1 VINADVG
8 AIVIDTGVTMLT
20 CAEADLVVSACDVA
34 LTLTTAGVV
43 TIAGAVY
50 KPPAEI
56 VPQPEPEQPGVPE
69 TLQVTDVFALPV
81 TCAENCREADGA
93 TLAEVGEIV
102 TVTTGTTVTV
112 ALADFVVSACDVA
125 VTEKKGGIGG
135 TAGAVNNPEEFTVP
149 QVLPAQPVPVIVHV
163 TEVLAERVTVAVNCF
178 CALTPI

>member
-34 LTLTTAGVV
+34 VTVTRAGLG

-50 KPPAEI
+50 TPAA
-56 VPQPEPEQPGVPE
+56 VMFPQLEPAQPVPE
-69 TLQVTDVFALPV
+69 TLHVTDVFALPV

-112 ALADFVVSACDVA
+112 ALADFVVSACEVA
-125 VTEKKGGIGG
+125 VREKKGGFGG

-163 TEVLAERVTVAVNCF
+163 TEVFAEPVTVAVNCF
-178 CALTPI
+178 CALTPT

>member
-1 VINADVG
+1 
-8 AIVIDTGVTMLT
+8 MLT

-69 TLQVTDVFALPV
+69 TLHVTDVFALPV

-149 QVLPAQPVPVIVHV
+149 QVLPAQPIPVIVHV
-163 TEVLAERVTVAVNCF
+163 TDVLAEPVTVAVNCF

>member
-1 VINADVG
+1 
-8 AIVIDTGVTMLT
+8 MLT

-34 LTLTTAGVV
+34 VTLTTAGLG

-50 KPPAEI
+50 KPAGVI
-56 VPQPEPEQPGVPE
+56 FPQLEPKQPLPE
-69 TLQVTDVFALPV
+69 TLHVTDVFALPV

-125 VTEKKGGIGG
+125 VTEKKGGFGG

-163 TEVLAERVTVAVNCF
+163 TAVLLEPVTVAVNCF

>member
-1 VINADVG
+1 MINADVG

-56 VPQPEPEQPGVPE
+56 VPQPEPEHRVPE
-69 TLQVTDVFALPV
+69 TLHVTDVFALPV

-135 TAGAVNNPEEFTVP
+135 TAGAVNNPAEFTVP

-163 TEVLAERVTVAVNCF
+163 TEVLAEPVTEAVNCF

>member
-1 VINADVG
+1 MINPDVG

-34 LTLTTAGVV
+34 VTVTRAGLG

-50 KPPAEI
+50 NPAAETF
-56 VPQPEPEQPGVPE
+56 PQLEPEQPVPE
-69 TLQVTDVFALPV
+69 TFHVTDVFELPV

-93 TLAEVGEIV
+93 TLADVGEMV

-112 ALADFVVSACDVA
+112 ALADFAVSACEVA
-125 VTEKKGGIGG
+125 VTEKKGGFGG
-135 TAGAVNNPEEFTVP
+135 TAGAVNNPEEFTAP

-163 TEVLAERVTVAVNCF
+163 TEVFADPVTVAANCF
-178 CALTPI
+178 CALTPT

>member
-1 VINADVG
+1 MINPDVG

-34 LTLTTAGVV
+34 VTVTRAGLG

-50 KPPAEI
+50 NPAAETF
-56 VPQPEPEQPGVPE
+56 PQLEPEQPVPE
-69 TLQVTDVFALPV
+69 TFHVTDVFELPV

-93 TLAEVGEIV
+93 TLADVGEMV

-112 ALADFVVSACDVA
+112 ALADFAVSACEVA
-125 VTEKKGGIGG
+125 VTEKKGGFGG

-163 TEVLAERVTVAVNCF
+163 TEVFGDPVTVAANCF
-178 CALTPI
+178 CALTPT